1 MKRLLIGLLGMALM
15 FSMGAGMAEAKE
27 PVMGVVEFRN
37 TSGAYWWRGG
47 MGWEL
52 SGMVTSEL
60 ASSKKFDVVER
71 NNLESVLTEQNLGA
85 SGRIQKGTAA
95 KIGKITGAQYLVM
108 GTVTAYEESVKGSG
122 GGFSIGSISIGGKK
136 ESAYISIDLRV
147 VDSTTGQV
155 AFSRAIEANSSGG
168 GLSGGLRLGMF
179 SGNLG
184 GFEKKPAGKA
194 VRACIIEIVEYLECV
209 MVDKGDCMS
218 AYDAKEQRRKAKTKK
233 SITLDE

>member
-1 MKRLLIGLLGMALM
+1 MKRLLTGLLGIFLM
-15 FSMGAGMAEAKE
+15 FSIGVGIVEAKK
-27 PVMGVVEFRN
+27 PVIGVVEFSN

-60 ASSKKFDVVER
+60 SSGQKFDVVER
-71 NNLESVLTEQNLGA
+71 NKLESVLTEQNLGA
-85 SGRIQKGTAA
+85 SGRVQKGTAA

-108 GTVTAYEESVKGSG
+108 GTVTAYEESVKGTG
-122 GGFSIGSISIGGKK
+122 GGIRLGPVSLGGKK

-147 VDSTTGQV
+147 VDSTTGKV
-155 AFSRAIEANSSGG
+155 AFNRAIEANSSGG
-168 GLSGGLRLGMF
+168 GLGGGLSWGQF

-194 VRACIIEIVEYLECV
+194 VRACIMEIVEYLECA
-209 MVDKGDCMS
+209 MVDKGNCMS
-218 AYDAKEQRRKAKTKK
+218 EYHAKEQRRKAKTKK